1 MNAWGSKLGEQAT
14 DRRDGGS
21 LADPYA
27 SKESAERGAQVQ
39 TLPVAAPKS
48 FVCQEDRFTR
58 LPDRAFGPSIP
69 LIAQIVPSSHGF
81 SRQVGHAEE
90 ETWANFLGL
99 GEHPP
104 KL

>member
-1 MNAWGSKLGEQAT
+1 MHMPAKKVRT
-14 DRRDGGS
+14 S
-21 LADPYA
+21 LPRCEL
-27 SKESAERGAQVQ
+27 SRLQ
-39 TLPVAAPKS
+39 PPKN
-48 FVCQEDRFTR
+48 FVCQEDECTR

-81 SRQVGHAEE
+81 SRQVGHPEE